1 MLTISVWAK
10 RHPLAAHLFI
20 AFTHVVFL
28 VLGIEGGLLLYA
40 KGVHAPLSLFYLILF
55 VFSWAYLAYPQTKP
69 GPLGAIANYRRR
81 KMLDGL
87 LVFSMGLMWLLGGN
101 MLPDKVRYFQ
111 AQSLNTE
118 SSLQVAQSMLP
129 TVADGHSKP
138 VSHLKLGVKIG
149 AKWLSKRIEKRLSK
163 YENSSD
169 GELAGIIVLGVLLT
183 LVLGFAA
190 LLGACALACNGNDL
204 GAMLV
209 ALLGAGLIA
218 GLWVLLV
225 RWIRRVKVAG

>member
-1 MLTISVWAK
+1 MFTISVWAK
-10 RHPLAAHLFI
+10 RHPLAARLFI

-28 VLGIEGGLLLYA
+28 FLGIEGGLLLYA
-40 KGVHAPLSLFYLILF
+40 KGVHAPPGLFYLLLF
-55 VFSWAYLAYPQTKP
+55 VFSLAYLAYPQPKAT
-69 GPLGAIANYRRR
+69 PLEALLNYRRR

-87 LVFSMGLMWLLGGN
+87 LIFSMGLMWLLGGN
-101 MLPDKVRYFQ
+101 MLPYKVRHFQ
-111 AQSLNTE
+111 AQSLNTD
-118 SSLQVAQSMLP
+118 SSPRVAQSMLP

-149 AKWLSKRIEKRLSK
+149 AKWLSKRIGKRLSR

-204 GAMLV
+204 AAVLV

-225 RWIRRVKVAG
+225 KWIRRVKVEG

>member
-1 MLTISVWAK
+1 MFKISVWAK
-10 RHPLAAHLFI
+10 RHPKTAHLFI

-40 KGVHAPLSLFYLILF
+40 KGVHAPASFFYLLLL
-55 VFSWAYLAYPQTKP
+55 VFSLTYLAYPQTKTD
-69 GPLGAIANYRRR
+69 PLEELLGYRRR
-81 KMLDGL
+81 KIMDGL
-87 LVFSMGLMWLLGGN
+87 LICCMGLMWLLGGN
-101 MLPDKVRYFQ
+101 MLPDKLRHFQ
-111 AQSLNTE
+111 AQSLNTG
-118 SSLQVAQSMLP
+118 SSLRVAQSMLP
-129 TVADGHSKP
+129 AVADGHSKP

-149 AKWLSKRIEKRLSK
+149 AKWLSKRIEKRLSR

-169 GELAGIIVLGVLLT
+169 GEIAGIIVLGVLLT

-204 GAMLV
+204 AAILV

-225 RWIRRVKVAG
+225 KWIRRVKVAG